1 MEMIAVQR
9 YLLYSLCYDF
19 YEALFCLQK
28 LAPKLQAHPLQQQCQ
43 TIFIHVVGVVICNIY
58 GFTFMNLSYI
68 HIFYGYYKA
77 SDLAKTLRN
86 KVVIVIF
93 CIDILMIK
101 LLWVLLNCAAE
112 FKLTKHTTREVIT
125 KTC

>member
-1 MEMIAVQR
+1 
-9 YLLYSLCYDF
+9 
-19 YEALFCLQK
+19 
-28 LAPKLQAHPLQQQCQ
+28 
-43 TIFIHVVGVVICNIY
+43 
-58 GFTFMNLSYI
+58 MNLSYI
-68 HIFYGYYKA
+68 HIFYGHYKA